1 MTCKGATRT
10 HVTCLR
16 LKGLATGLVTICWG
30 LHHFAQRKLTVSINR
45 VKFTR
50 RNTQIFKYS
59 DVSEVRQRI
68 AKPNPIRA
76 PTWDA
81 LPLQTDMPSFSHSP
95 FANVPHYYQ
104 FYLRQNIPS
113 L

>member
-1 MTCKGATRT
+1 MSKVEGVGDRFGDYMLGIAPFCPTQ
-10 HVTCLR
+10 VD
-16 LKGLATGLVTICWG
+16 
-30 LHHFAQRKLTVSINR
+30 R

-50 RNTQIFKYS
+50 PNTQIVKYS

-81 LPLQTDMPSFSHSP
+81 LPLQTDMPSFSLPSHSP
-95 FANVPHYYQ
+95 FAKYAALLSILPAAKHPKLVIDYQ
-104 FYLRQNIPS
+104 QFVS
-113 L
+113 K